1 LIKKQKNK
9 IAINHPFS
17 TGILVLDNKLV
28 FKGIGL
34 GYQGTSTGEVCFNT
48 SLTGYQEIISDPSYA
63 GQIINFTFPHI
74 GNVGTNNEDLE
85 SDKIWTKGVIFNSEI
100 TSPSNYRALQTL
112 DKWLKKNQIV
122 GLTGLDTRSLTNL
135 IRDKGAPKGTIT
147 NNKKMKLN
155 EEPSVRA
162 AIDFV
167 IEKVLMQAFLSK
179 YVQENIKEE
188 NLKASYNNF
197 IADETSREEIKA
209 SHILMDTESE
219 AIDVINMLND
229 GDDFAELAKNKS
241 TGPSGPSGG
250 DLGWFKRGQMVPP
263 FEKAAFSLN
272 KNEISQR
279 PVQTQFGWHVI
290 KIFDKRIPEAPSYE
304 SMKSKLIQ
312 DLERKI
318 VSKKIQD
325 LRNDALIEKLSSS
338 ELEPLLNLPV
348 SQ

>member
-1 LIKKQKNK
+1 MYLRKTISS
-9 IAINHPFS
+9 IFAFLLFS
-17 TGILVLDNKLV
+17 ILFLKATQAQNIPIV
-28 FKGIGL
+28 
-34 GYQGTSTGEVCFNT
+34 
-48 SLTGYQEIISDPSYA
+48 A
-63 GQIINFTFPHI
+63 
-74 GNVGTNNEDLE
+74 NVNNEDISLE
-85 SDKIWTKGVIFNSEI
+85 TMIHAMNELPPEIQSQPFMSYYEDLLERVIDIKLFAQE
-100 TSPSNYRALQTL
+100 
-112 DKWLKKNQIV
+112 
-122 GLTGLDTRSLTNL
+122 G
-135 IRDKGAPKGTIT
+135 
-147 NNKKMKLN
+147 KKMKLD

-272 KNEISQR
+272 KNEITQI

>member
-1 LIKKQKNK
+1 MYLRK
-9 IAINHPFS
+9 IVSSILAFLLFS
-17 TGILVLDNKLV
+17 IMFLKATQAQNIPIV
-28 FKGIGL
+28 
-34 GYQGTSTGEVCFNT
+34 
-48 SLTGYQEIISDPSYA
+48 A
-63 GQIINFTFPHI
+63 
-74 GNVGTNNEDLE
+74 NVNNEDISLE
-85 SDKIWTKGVIFNSEI
+85 TMIHAMNELPPEIQSQPFMSYYEDLLERVIDIKLFAQE
-100 TSPSNYRALQTL
+100 
-112 DKWLKKNQIV
+112 
-122 GLTGLDTRSLTNL
+122 G
-135 IRDKGAPKGTIT
+135 
-147 NNKKMKLN
+147 KKMKLD

-188 NLKASYNNF
+188 NIKASYNNF

-290 KIFDKRIPEAPSYE
+290 KIFDKRIPQAPSYE

>member
-1 LIKKQKNK
+1 MYLRK
-9 IAINHPFS
+9 IVSSILAFLLFS
-17 TGILVLDNKLV
+17 IMFLKATQAQNIPIV
-28 FKGIGL
+28 
-34 GYQGTSTGEVCFNT
+34 
-48 SLTGYQEIISDPSYA
+48 A
-63 GQIINFTFPHI
+63 
-74 GNVGTNNEDLE
+74 NVNNEDISLE
-85 SDKIWTKGVIFNSEI
+85 TMIHAMNELPPEIQSQPFMSYYEDLLERVIDIKLFAQE
-100 TSPSNYRALQTL
+100 
-112 DKWLKKNQIV
+112 
-122 GLTGLDTRSLTNL
+122 G
-135 IRDKGAPKGTIT
+135 
-147 NNKKMKLN
+147 KKMKLD

-188 NLKASYNNF
+188 NIKASYSNF

-272 KNEISQR
+272 RNEITQR

-304 SMKSKLIQ
+304 NMKSKLIQ

>member
-1 LIKKQKNK
+1 MYLRK
-9 IAINHPFS
+9 IVSSIFAFLLLS
-17 TGILVLDNKLV
+17 
-28 FKGIGL
+28 
-34 GYQGTSTGEVCFNT
+34 
-48 SLTGYQEIISDPSYA
+48 IIFLKATQAQNIPIVA
-63 GQIINFTFPHI
+63 
-74 GNVGTNNEDLE
+74 NVNNEDISLE
-85 SDKIWTKGVIFNSEI
+85 TMIHAMNELPPEIQSQPFMSYYEDLLERVIDIKLFAQE
-100 TSPSNYRALQTL
+100 
-112 DKWLKKNQIV
+112 
-122 GLTGLDTRSLTNL
+122 G
-135 IRDKGAPKGTIT
+135 
-147 NNKKMKLN
+147 KKMKLD

-209 SHILMDTESE
+209 SHILIDTESE

-229 GDDFAELAKNKS
+229 GDDFAELAKIKS

-272 KNEISQR
+272 KNEIIQR

-290 KIFDKRIPEAPSYE
+290 KVFDKRIPEAPSYE
-304 SMKSKLIQ
+304 SMKSNLIQ

-325 LRNDALIEKLSSS
+325 LRNDALIEKLSSG

>member
-1 LIKKQKNK
+1 MYLRK
-9 IAINHPFS
+9 IVSSILAFLLFS
-17 TGILVLDNKLV
+17 IMFLKATQAQNIPIV
-28 FKGIGL
+28 
-34 GYQGTSTGEVCFNT
+34 
-48 SLTGYQEIISDPSYA
+48 A
-63 GQIINFTFPHI
+63 
-74 GNVGTNNEDLE
+74 NVNNEDISLE
-85 SDKIWTKGVIFNSEI
+85 TMIHAMNELPPEIQSQPFMSYYEDLLERVIDIKLFAQE
-100 TSPSNYRALQTL
+100 
-112 DKWLKKNQIV
+112 
-122 GLTGLDTRSLTNL
+122 G
-135 IRDKGAPKGTIT
+135 
-147 NNKKMKLN
+147 KKMKLD

-219 AIDVINMLND
+219 AIDVINMLNN

>member
-1 LIKKQKNK
+1 MYLRK
-9 IAINHPFS
+9 IVSSILAFLLFS
-17 TGILVLDNKLV
+17 IMFLKATQAQNIPIV
-28 FKGIGL
+28 
-34 GYQGTSTGEVCFNT
+34 
-48 SLTGYQEIISDPSYA
+48 A
-63 GQIINFTFPHI
+63 
-74 GNVGTNNEDLE
+74 NVNNEDISLE
-85 SDKIWTKGVIFNSEI
+85 TMIHAMNELPPEIQSQPFMTYYEDLLERVIDIKLFAQE
-100 TSPSNYRALQTL
+100 
-112 DKWLKKNQIV
+112 
-122 GLTGLDTRSLTNL
+122 G
-135 IRDKGAPKGTIT
+135 
-147 NNKKMKLN
+147 KKMKLD

-219 AIDVINMLND
+219 AIDVINMLNN

-272 KNEISQR
+272 KNEITQR

-304 SMKSKLIQ
+304 NMKSKLIQ

>member
-1 LIKKQKNK
+1 MYLRKMVSSIL
-9 IAINHPFS
+9 ALLLFS
-17 TGILVLDNKLV
+17 
-28 FKGIGL
+28 
-34 GYQGTSTGEVCFNT
+34 
-48 SLTGYQEIISDPSYA
+48 IIFLKATQAQNIPIVA
-63 GQIINFTFPHI
+63 
-74 GNVGTNNEDLE
+74 NVNNEDISLE
-85 SDKIWTKGVIFNSEI
+85 TMIHAMNELPPEIQSQPFMSYYEDLLERVIDIKLFAQE
-100 TSPSNYRALQTL
+100 
-112 DKWLKKNQIV
+112 
-122 GLTGLDTRSLTNL
+122 G
-135 IRDKGAPKGTIT
+135 
-147 NNKKMKLN
+147 KKMKLD

-179 YVQENIKEE
+179 YIQENIKEE

-272 KNEISQR
+272 KNEITQR

-304 SMKSKLIQ
+304 SMKNKLIQ

>member
-1 LIKKQKNK
+1 MYLRK
-9 IAINHPFS
+9 IVSPILTFLLFS
-17 TGILVLDNKLV
+17 IMFLKATQAQNIPIV
-28 FKGIGL
+28 
-34 GYQGTSTGEVCFNT
+34 
-48 SLTGYQEIISDPSYA
+48 A
-63 GQIINFTFPHI
+63 
-74 GNVGTNNEDLE
+74 NVNNEDISLE
-85 SDKIWTKGVIFNSEI
+85 TMIHAMNELPPEIQSQPFMSYYEDLLERVIDIKLFAQE
-100 TSPSNYRALQTL
+100 
-112 DKWLKKNQIV
+112 
-122 GLTGLDTRSLTNL
+122 G
-135 IRDKGAPKGTIT
+135 
-147 NNKKMKLN
+147 KKMKLD

-188 NLKASYNNF
+188 NIKASYSNF

-219 AIDVINMLND
+219 AIDIINMLNN
-229 GDDFAELAKNKS
+229 GDNFAELAKNKS

-304 SMKSKLIQ
+304 NMKSKLIQ

>member
-1 LIKKQKNK
+1 MYLRK
-9 IAINHPFS
+9 IVSSIFAFLLFS
-17 TGILVLDNKLV
+17 IMF
-28 FKGIGL
+28 FKVTQAQNIPI
-34 GYQGTSTGEVCFNT
+34 V
-48 SLTGYQEIISDPSYA
+48 A
-63 GQIINFTFPHI
+63 
-74 GNVGTNNEDLE
+74 NVNNEDISLE
-85 SDKIWTKGVIFNSEI
+85 TMIHAMNELPPEIQSQPFMSYYEDLLERVIDIKLFAQE
-100 TSPSNYRALQTL
+100 
-112 DKWLKKNQIV
+112 
-122 GLTGLDTRSLTNL
+122 G
-135 IRDKGAPKGTIT
+135 
-147 NNKKMKLN
+147 KKMKLD

-188 NLKASYNNF
+188 NLRASYNNF

-272 KNEISQR
+272 KNEITQR

-304 SMKSKLIQ
+304 SMKNKLIQ

>member
-1 LIKKQKNK
+1 MYLRK
-9 IAINHPFS
+9 IVSSILAFLLFS
-17 TGILVLDNKLV
+17 IMFLKVTQAQNIPIV
-28 FKGIGL
+28 
-34 GYQGTSTGEVCFNT
+34 
-48 SLTGYQEIISDPSYA
+48 A
-63 GQIINFTFPHI
+63 
-74 GNVGTNNEDLE
+74 NVNNEDISLE
-85 SDKIWTKGVIFNSEI
+85 TMIHAMNELPPEIQSQPFMSYYEDLLERVIDIKLFAQE
-100 TSPSNYRALQTL
+100 
-112 DKWLKKNQIV
+112 
-122 GLTGLDTRSLTNL
+122 G
-135 IRDKGAPKGTIT
+135 
-147 NNKKMKLN
+147 KKMKLD

-188 NLKASYNNF
+188 NIKASYNNF

-219 AIDVINMLND
+219 AIDVINKLND

-272 KNEISQR
+272 KNEITQR

-290 KIFDKRIPEAPSYE
+290 KVFDKRIPEAPSYE
-304 SMKSKLIQ
+304 NMKSKLIQ

>member
-1 LIKKQKNK
+1 MYLRK
-9 IAINHPFS
+9 IVSSILAFLLFS
-17 TGILVLDNKLV
+17 IMFLKATQAQNIPIV
-28 FKGIGL
+28 
-34 GYQGTSTGEVCFNT
+34 
-48 SLTGYQEIISDPSYA
+48 A
-63 GQIINFTFPHI
+63 
-74 GNVGTNNEDLE
+74 NVNNEDISLE
-85 SDKIWTKGVIFNSEI
+85 TMIHAMNELPPEIQSQPFMSYYEDLLERVIDIKLFAQE
-100 TSPSNYRALQTL
+100 
-112 DKWLKKNQIV
+112 
-122 GLTGLDTRSLTNL
+122 G
-135 IRDKGAPKGTIT
+135 
-147 NNKKMKLN
+147 KKMKLD

-209 SHILMDTESE
+209 SHILMDTENE

-229 GDDFAELAKNKS
+229 GDDFAELAKSKS

-272 KNEISQR
+272 KNEITQR

>member
-1 LIKKQKNK
+1 MYLRK
-9 IAINHPFS
+9 IVSSILAFLLFS
-17 TGILVLDNKLV
+17 IMFLKATQAQNIPIV
-28 FKGIGL
+28 
-34 GYQGTSTGEVCFNT
+34 
-48 SLTGYQEIISDPSYA
+48 A
-63 GQIINFTFPHI
+63 
-74 GNVGTNNEDLE
+74 NVNNEDISLE
-85 SDKIWTKGVIFNSEI
+85 TIIHAMNELPPEIQSQPFMSYYEDLLERVIDIKLFAQE
-100 TSPSNYRALQTL
+100 
-112 DKWLKKNQIV
+112 
-122 GLTGLDTRSLTNL
+122 G
-135 IRDKGAPKGTIT
+135 
-147 NNKKMKLN
+147 KKMKLD

-188 NLKASYNNF
+188 NIKASYNNF

-229 GDDFAELAKNKS
+229 GDDFVELAKNKS

-272 KNEISQR
+272 KNEITQR

-304 SMKSKLIQ
+304 NMKSKLIQ
-312 DLERKI
+312 GLERKI

>member
-1 LIKKQKNK
+1 MYLRK
-9 IAINHPFS
+9 I
-17 TGILVLDNKLV
+17 V
-28 FKGIGL
+28 
-34 GYQGTSTGEVCFNT
+34 TS
-48 SLTGYQEIISDPSYA
+48 I
-63 GQIINFTFPHI
+63 FTFLLFSIMFLKATQAQNIPI
-74 GNVGTNNEDLE
+74 VANVNNEDISLE
-85 SDKIWTKGVIFNSEI
+85 TMIHAMNELPPEIQSQPFMSYYEDLLERVIDIKLFAQE
-100 TSPSNYRALQTL
+100 
-112 DKWLKKNQIV
+112 
-122 GLTGLDTRSLTNL
+122 G
-135 IRDKGAPKGTIT
+135 
-147 NNKKMKLN
+147 KKMKLD

-188 NLKASYNNF
+188 NIKASYNNF

-272 KNEISQR
+272 KNEITQR

>member
-1 LIKKQKNK
+1 MYLRKVVSSIL
-9 IAINHPFS
+9 AFLLFS
-17 TGILVLDNKLV
+17 IMFLKATQAQNIPIV
-28 FKGIGL
+28 
-34 GYQGTSTGEVCFNT
+34 
-48 SLTGYQEIISDPSYA
+48 A
-63 GQIINFTFPHI
+63 
-74 GNVGTNNEDLE
+74 NVNNEDISLE
-85 SDKIWTKGVIFNSEI
+85 TMIHAMNELPPEIQSQPFMSYYEDLLERVIDIKLFAQE
-100 TSPSNYRALQTL
+100 
-112 DKWLKKNQIV
+112 
-122 GLTGLDTRSLTNL
+122 G
-135 IRDKGAPKGTIT
+135 
-147 NNKKMKLN
+147 KKMKLD

-272 KNEISQR
+272 KNEITQR

-304 SMKSKLIQ
+304 NMKSKLIQ

>member
-1 LIKKQKNK
+1 MYLRK
-9 IAINHPFS
+9 
-17 TGILVLDNKLV
+17 
-28 FKGIGL
+28 
-34 GYQGTSTGEVCFNT
+34 
-48 SLTGYQEIISDPSYA
+48 IISSILAFLLFSIMFLKVTQAQNIPIVA
-63 GQIINFTFPHI
+63 
-74 GNVGTNNEDLE
+74 NVNNEDISLE
-85 SDKIWTKGVIFNSEI
+85 TMIHAMNELPPEIQSQPFMSYYEDLLERVIDIKLFAQE
-100 TSPSNYRALQTL
+100 
-112 DKWLKKNQIV
+112 
-122 GLTGLDTRSLTNL
+122 G
-135 IRDKGAPKGTIT
+135 
-147 NNKKMKLN
+147 KKMKLN

-219 AIDVINMLND
+219 AIDVINMLNN

>member
-1 LIKKQKNK
+1 MYLRK
-9 IAINHPFS
+9 IVSSI
-17 TGILVLDNKLV
+17 
-28 FKGIGL
+28 
-34 GYQGTSTGEVCFNT
+34 
-48 SLTGYQEIISDPSYA
+48 
-63 GQIINFTFPHI
+63 FTFLLFSIIFLKATQAQNIPI
-74 GNVGTNNEDLE
+74 VANVNNEDISLE
-85 SDKIWTKGVIFNSEI
+85 TMIHAMNELPPEIQSQPFMSYYEDLLERVIDIKLFAQE
-100 TSPSNYRALQTL
+100 
-112 DKWLKKNQIV
+112 
-122 GLTGLDTRSLTNL
+122 G
-135 IRDKGAPKGTIT
+135 
-147 NNKKMKLN
+147 KKMKLD

-209 SHILMDTESE
+209 SHILIDTESE

>member
-1 LIKKQKNK
+1 MYLRK
-9 IAINHPFS
+9 IVSSILAFLLFS
-17 TGILVLDNKLV
+17 IMFLKATQAQNIPIV
-28 FKGIGL
+28 
-34 GYQGTSTGEVCFNT
+34 
-48 SLTGYQEIISDPSYA
+48 A
-63 GQIINFTFPHI
+63 
-74 GNVGTNNEDLE
+74 NVNNEDISLE
-85 SDKIWTKGVIFNSEI
+85 TMIHAMNELPPEIQSQPFMSYYEDLLERVIDIKLFAQE
-100 TSPSNYRALQTL
+100 
-112 DKWLKKNQIV
+112 
-122 GLTGLDTRSLTNL
+122 G
-135 IRDKGAPKGTIT
+135 
-147 NNKKMKLN
+147 KKMKLD

-188 NLKASYNNF
+188 NIKASYSNF

-209 SHILMDTESE
+209 SHILMDTENE
-219 AIDVINMLND
+219 AIDVIKMLND

-272 KNEISQR
+272 KNEITQR

-304 SMKSKLIQ
+304 SMKNKLIQ

-325 LRNDALIEKLSSS
+325 LRNDALIEKLSSI
-338 ELEPLLNLPV
+338 ELQPLLNLPV

>member
-1 LIKKQKNK
+1 MYLRKIVSLIL
-9 IAINHPFS
+9 AFLLFS
-17 TGILVLDNKLV
+17 IMFLKATQAQNIPIV
-28 FKGIGL
+28 
-34 GYQGTSTGEVCFNT
+34 
-48 SLTGYQEIISDPSYA
+48 A
-63 GQIINFTFPHI
+63 
-74 GNVGTNNEDLE
+74 NVNNEDISLE
-85 SDKIWTKGVIFNSEI
+85 TMIHAMNELPPEIQSQPFMSYYEDLLERVIDIKLFAQE
-100 TSPSNYRALQTL
+100 
-112 DKWLKKNQIV
+112 
-122 GLTGLDTRSLTNL
+122 G
-135 IRDKGAPKGTIT
+135 
-147 NNKKMKLN
+147 KKMKLD

-219 AIDVINMLND
+219 AIDVIKMLND
-229 GDDFAELAKNKS
+229 GDDFVELAKNKS

-272 KNEISQR
+272 KNEITQI

-304 SMKSKLIQ
+304 NMKSKLIQ

>member
-1 LIKKQKNK
+1 MYLRK
-9 IAINHPFS
+9 IVSSILAFLLFS
-17 TGILVLDNKLV
+17 IMFLKATQAQNIPIV
-28 FKGIGL
+28 
-34 GYQGTSTGEVCFNT
+34 
-48 SLTGYQEIISDPSYA
+48 A
-63 GQIINFTFPHI
+63 
-74 GNVGTNNEDLE
+74 NVNNEDISLE
-85 SDKIWTKGVIFNSEI
+85 TMIHAMNELPPEIQSQPFMSYYEDLLERVIDIKLFAQE
-100 TSPSNYRALQTL
+100 
-112 DKWLKKNQIV
+112 
-122 GLTGLDTRSLTNL
+122 G
-135 IRDKGAPKGTIT
+135 
-147 NNKKMKLN
+147 KKMKLD

-188 NLKASYNNF
+188 NIKASYSNF

-272 KNEISQR
+272 KNEITQR

>member
-1 LIKKQKNK
+1 MYLRK
-9 IAINHPFS
+9 IVSSIFAFLLFS
-17 TGILVLDNKLV
+17 IMFLKATQAQNIPIV
-28 FKGIGL
+28 
-34 GYQGTSTGEVCFNT
+34 
-48 SLTGYQEIISDPSYA
+48 A
-63 GQIINFTFPHI
+63 
-74 GNVGTNNEDLE
+74 NVNNEDISLE
-85 SDKIWTKGVIFNSEI
+85 TMIHAMNELPPEIQSQPFMSYYEDLLERVIDIKLFAQE
-100 TSPSNYRALQTL
+100 
-112 DKWLKKNQIV
+112 
-122 GLTGLDTRSLTNL
+122 G
-135 IRDKGAPKGTIT
+135 
-147 NNKKMKLN
+147 KKMKLD

-188 NLKASYNNF
+188 NIKASYNNF

-263 FEKAAFSLN
+263 FEKAAFLLN

-290 KIFDKRIPEAPSYE
+290 KVFDKRIPEAPSYE

-325 LRNDALIEKLSSS
+325 LRNDSLIEKLSSS
-338 ELEPLLNLPV
+338 ELKPLLNLPV
-348 SQ
+348 NQ

>member
-1 LIKKQKNK
+1 MYLRK
-9 IAINHPFS
+9 IVSSILAFLLFS
-17 TGILVLDNKLV
+17 ILFLQATQAQNIPIV
-28 FKGIGL
+28 
-34 GYQGTSTGEVCFNT
+34 
-48 SLTGYQEIISDPSYA
+48 A
-63 GQIINFTFPHI
+63 
-74 GNVGTNNEDLE
+74 NVNNEDISLE
-85 SDKIWTKGVIFNSEI
+85 TMIHAMNELPPEIQSQPFMSYYEDLLERVIDIKLFAQE
-100 TSPSNYRALQTL
+100 
-112 DKWLKKNQIV
+112 
-122 GLTGLDTRSLTNL
+122 G
-135 IRDKGAPKGTIT
+135 
-147 NNKKMKLN
+147 KKMKLD

-188 NLKASYNNF
+188 NIKASYNNF

-219 AIDVINMLND
+219 AIDVINMLNN

-304 SMKSKLIQ
+304 NMKSKLIQ

>member
-1 LIKKQKNK
+1 MYLRK
-9 IAINHPFS
+9 IVSSILAFLLFS
-17 TGILVLDNKLV
+17 IMFLKATQAQNIPIV
-28 FKGIGL
+28 
-34 GYQGTSTGEVCFNT
+34 
-48 SLTGYQEIISDPSYA
+48 A
-63 GQIINFTFPHI
+63 
-74 GNVGTNNEDLE
+74 NVNNEDISLE
-85 SDKIWTKGVIFNSEI
+85 TMIHAMNELPPEIQSQPFMSYYEDLLERVIDIKLFAQE
-100 TSPSNYRALQTL
+100 
-112 DKWLKKNQIV
+112 
-122 GLTGLDTRSLTNL
+122 G
-135 IRDKGAPKGTIT
+135 
-147 NNKKMKLN
+147 KKMKLD

-188 NLKASYNNF
+188 NLRASYNNF

-209 SHILMDTESE
+209 SHILMDTENE

-272 KNEISQR
+272 KNEISQI

-325 LRNDALIEKLSSS
+325 LRNDALIEQLSSS

>member
-1 LIKKQKNK
+1 MYLRK
-9 IAINHPFS
+9 IVSSILAFLLFS
-17 TGILVLDNKLV
+17 IMFLKATQAQNIPIV
-28 FKGIGL
+28 
-34 GYQGTSTGEVCFNT
+34 
-48 SLTGYQEIISDPSYA
+48 A
-63 GQIINFTFPHI
+63 
-74 GNVGTNNEDLE
+74 NVNNEDISLE
-85 SDKIWTKGVIFNSEI
+85 TMIHAMNELPPEIQSQPFMSYYEDLLERVIDIKLFAQE
-100 TSPSNYRALQTL
+100 
-112 DKWLKKNQIV
+112 
-122 GLTGLDTRSLTNL
+122 G
-135 IRDKGAPKGTIT
+135 
-147 NNKKMKLN
+147 KKMKLD

-188 NLKASYNNF
+188 NLRASYNNF

-219 AIDVINMLND
+219 AIDVINMLNN

-272 KNEISQR
+272 KNEISQS

-290 KIFDKRIPEAPSYE
+290 KVFDKRIPEAPSYE
-304 SMKSKLIQ
+304 NMKSKLIQ

>member
-1 LIKKQKNK
+1 MYLRK
-9 IAINHPFS
+9 IVSSIFAFLLFS
-17 TGILVLDNKLV
+17 IMFLKETQAQNIPIV
-28 FKGIGL
+28 
-34 GYQGTSTGEVCFNT
+34 
-48 SLTGYQEIISDPSYA
+48 A
-63 GQIINFTFPHI
+63 
-74 GNVGTNNEDLE
+74 NVNNEDISLE
-85 SDKIWTKGVIFNSEI
+85 TMIHAMNELPPEIQSQPFMSYYEDLLERVIDIKLFAQE
-100 TSPSNYRALQTL
+100 
-112 DKWLKKNQIV
+112 
-122 GLTGLDTRSLTNL
+122 G
-135 IRDKGAPKGTIT
+135 
-147 NNKKMKLN
+147 KKMKLD

-188 NLKASYNNF
+188 NIKASYNNF

-209 SHILMDTESE
+209 SHILIDTESE

-229 GDDFAELAKNKS
+229 GDDFAELAKIKS

-272 KNEISQR
+272 KNEITQR

-290 KIFDKRIPEAPSYE
+290 KVFDKRIPEAPSYE

-325 LRNDALIEKLSSS
+325 LRNDALIEKLSSG
-338 ELEPLLNLPV
+338 ELEPLLNLPA

>member
-1 LIKKQKNK
+1 MYLRK
-9 IAINHPFS
+9 IVSSIFAFLLFS
-17 TGILVLDNKLV
+17 
-28 FKGIGL
+28 
-34 GYQGTSTGEVCFNT
+34 
-48 SLTGYQEIISDPSYA
+48 IIFLKATQAQNIPIVA
-63 GQIINFTFPHI
+63 
-74 GNVGTNNEDLE
+74 NVNNEDISLE
-85 SDKIWTKGVIFNSEI
+85 TMIHAMNELPPEIQSQPFMSYYEDLLERVIDVKLFAQE
-100 TSPSNYRALQTL
+100 
-112 DKWLKKNQIV
+112 
-122 GLTGLDTRSLTNL
+122 G
-135 IRDKGAPKGTIT
+135 
-147 NNKKMKLN
+147 KKMKLD

-188 NLKASYNNF
+188 NIKASYNNF

-229 GDDFAELAKNKS
+229 GDDFVELAKNKS

-263 FEKAAFSLN
+263 FEKAAFSIN
-272 KNEISQR
+272 KNEISQK

-290 KIFDKRIPEAPSYE
+290 KVFDKRIPEAPSYE

>member
-1 LIKKQKNK
+1 MYLRK
-9 IAINHPFS
+9 IVSSILAFLLFS
-17 TGILVLDNKLV
+17 IMFLKATQAQNIPIV
-28 FKGIGL
+28 
-34 GYQGTSTGEVCFNT
+34 
-48 SLTGYQEIISDPSYA
+48 A
-63 GQIINFTFPHI
+63 
-74 GNVGTNNEDLE
+74 NVNNEDISLE
-85 SDKIWTKGVIFNSEI
+85 TMIHAMNELPPEIQSQPFMSYYEDLLERVIDIKLFAQE
-100 TSPSNYRALQTL
+100 
-112 DKWLKKNQIV
+112 
-122 GLTGLDTRSLTNL
+122 G
-135 IRDKGAPKGTIT
+135 
-147 NNKKMKLN
+147 KKMKLD

-179 YVQENIKEE
+179 YIQENIKEE

-272 KNEISQR
+272 KNEITQR

-304 SMKSKLIQ
+304 SMKNKLIQ

>member
-1 LIKKQKNK
+1 MYLRK
-9 IAINHPFS
+9 IVSSILAFLFFS
-17 TGILVLDNKLV
+17 IMFLKATQAQNIPIV
-28 FKGIGL
+28 
-34 GYQGTSTGEVCFNT
+34 
-48 SLTGYQEIISDPSYA
+48 A
-63 GQIINFTFPHI
+63 
-74 GNVGTNNEDLE
+74 NVNNEDISLE
-85 SDKIWTKGVIFNSEI
+85 TIIHAMNELPSEI
-100 TSPSNYRALQTL
+100 QSQPFMSYYEDLLERVIDIKLFAQE
-112 DKWLKKNQIV
+112 
-122 GLTGLDTRSLTNL
+122 G
-135 IRDKGAPKGTIT
+135 
-147 NNKKMKLN
+147 KKMKLD

-188 NLKASYNNF
+188 NIKASYNNF

-272 KNEISQR
+272 KNEITQR

-318 VSKKIQD
+318 VSKKIQN

>member
-1 LIKKQKNK
+1 MYLRK
-9 IAINHPFS
+9 IVSSI
-17 TGILVLDNKLV
+17 
-28 FKGIGL
+28 
-34 GYQGTSTGEVCFNT
+34 
-48 SLTGYQEIISDPSYA
+48 
-63 GQIINFTFPHI
+63 FTFLLFSILFLKATQAQNIPVVA
-74 GNVGTNNEDLE
+74 NVNNEDISLE
-85 SDKIWTKGVIFNSEI
+85 TIIHAMNELPPEIQSQPFMSYYEDLLERVIDIKLFAQE
-100 TSPSNYRALQTL
+100 
-112 DKWLKKNQIV
+112 
-122 GLTGLDTRSLTNL
+122 G
-135 IRDKGAPKGTIT
+135 
-147 NNKKMKLN
+147 KKMKLD

-188 NLKASYNNF
+188 NIKASYSNF

-229 GDDFAELAKNKS
+229 GDDFVELAKNKS

-272 KNEISQR
+272 KNEITQR

-304 SMKSKLIQ
+304 SMKNKLIQ

-318 VSKKIQD
+318 ISKKIQD
-325 LRNDALIEKLSSS
+325 LRNDALIEKLSSN

>member
-1 LIKKQKNK
+1 MYLRK
-9 IAINHPFS
+9 IVSSILAFLLFS
-17 TGILVLDNKLV
+17 IMFLKATQAQNIPIV
-28 FKGIGL
+28 
-34 GYQGTSTGEVCFNT
+34 
-48 SLTGYQEIISDPSYA
+48 A
-63 GQIINFTFPHI
+63 
-74 GNVGTNNEDLE
+74 NVNNEDISLE
-85 SDKIWTKGVIFNSEI
+85 TMIHAMNELPPEIQSQPFMSYYEDLLERVIDIKLFAQE
-100 TSPSNYRALQTL
+100 
-112 DKWLKKNQIV
+112 
-122 GLTGLDTRSLTNL
+122 G
-135 IRDKGAPKGTIT
+135 
-147 NNKKMKLN
+147 KKMKLN

-188 NLKASYNNF
+188 NIKASYNNF

-219 AIDVINMLND
+219 AIDVINMLNN

-272 KNEISQR
+272 KNEITQR

-325 LRNDALIEKLSSS
+325 LRNNALIEKLSSS

>member
-1 LIKKQKNK
+1 MIDLEKNMYLRK
-9 IAINHPFS
+9 MVSSILTFLLFS
-17 TGILVLDNKLV
+17 TMFLKATQAQNIPIV
-28 FKGIGL
+28 
-34 GYQGTSTGEVCFNT
+34 
-48 SLTGYQEIISDPSYA
+48 A
-63 GQIINFTFPHI
+63 
-74 GNVGTNNEDLE
+74 NVNNEDISLE
-85 SDKIWTKGVIFNSEI
+85 TMIHAMNELPPEIQSQPFMSYYEDLLERVIDIKLFAQE
-100 TSPSNYRALQTL
+100 
-112 DKWLKKNQIV
+112 
-122 GLTGLDTRSLTNL
+122 G
-135 IRDKGAPKGTIT
+135 
-147 NNKKMKLN
+147 KKMKLD

-188 NLKASYNNF
+188 NIKASYSNF

-209 SHILMDTESE
+209 SHILMDTKSE

-272 KNEISQR
+272 KNEITQR

-304 SMKSKLIQ
+304 NMKSKLIQ

-325 LRNDALIEKLSSS
+325 LRNDASIEKLSSS

>member
-1 LIKKQKNK
+1 MYLRK
-9 IAINHPFS
+9 IVSSIFAFLLFS
-17 TGILVLDNKLV
+17 ILFVTATQAQNIPIV
-28 FKGIGL
+28 
-34 GYQGTSTGEVCFNT
+34 
-48 SLTGYQEIISDPSYA
+48 A
-63 GQIINFTFPHI
+63 
-74 GNVGTNNEDLE
+74 NVNNEDISLE
-85 SDKIWTKGVIFNSEI
+85 TMIHAMNELPPEIQSQPFMSYYEDLLERVIDIKLFAQE
-100 TSPSNYRALQTL
+100 
-112 DKWLKKNQIV
+112 
-122 GLTGLDTRSLTNL
+122 G
-135 IRDKGAPKGTIT
+135 
-147 NNKKMKLN
+147 KKMKLD

-188 NLKASYNNF
+188 NIKASYNNF

-272 KNEISQR
+272 KNEITQR

-304 SMKSKLIQ
+304 SMKNNLIQ

>member
-1 LIKKQKNK
+1 MYLRK
-9 IAINHPFS
+9 IVSSILAFLLFS
-17 TGILVLDNKLV
+17 IMFLKATQAQNIPIV
-28 FKGIGL
+28 
-34 GYQGTSTGEVCFNT
+34 
-48 SLTGYQEIISDPSYA
+48 A
-63 GQIINFTFPHI
+63 
-74 GNVGTNNEDLE
+74 NVNNEDISLE
-85 SDKIWTKGVIFNSEI
+85 TMIHAMNELPPEIQSQPFMSYYEDLLERVIDIKLFAQE
-100 TSPSNYRALQTL
+100 
-112 DKWLKKNQIV
+112 
-122 GLTGLDTRSLTNL
+122 G
-135 IRDKGAPKGTIT
+135 
-147 NNKKMKLN
+147 KKMKLD

-188 NLKASYNNF
+188 NIKASYNNF

-219 AIDVINMLND
+219 AIDVINMLNN
-229 GDDFAELAKNKS
+229 GDDFAELAKSKS

-272 KNEISQR
+272 KNEITQL

-304 SMKSKLIQ
+304 NMKSKLIQ

>member
-1 LIKKQKNK
+1 MYLRK
-9 IAINHPFS
+9 IVSSILAFLLFS
-17 TGILVLDNKLV
+17 IMFLKATQAQNIPIV
-28 FKGIGL
+28 
-34 GYQGTSTGEVCFNT
+34 
-48 SLTGYQEIISDPSYA
+48 A
-63 GQIINFTFPHI
+63 
-74 GNVGTNNEDLE
+74 NVNNEDISLE
-85 SDKIWTKGVIFNSEI
+85 TMIHAMNELPPEIQSQPFMSYYEDLLERVIDIKLFAQE
-100 TSPSNYRALQTL
+100 
-112 DKWLKKNQIV
+112 
-122 GLTGLDTRSLTNL
+122 G
-135 IRDKGAPKGTIT
+135 
-147 NNKKMKLN
+147 KKMKLN

-272 KNEISQR
+272 KNEITQL

>member
-1 LIKKQKNK
+1 MYLRK
-9 IAINHPFS
+9 IVSSILAFLLFS
-17 TGILVLDNKLV
+17 IMFLKATQAQNIPIV
-28 FKGIGL
+28 
-34 GYQGTSTGEVCFNT
+34 
-48 SLTGYQEIISDPSYA
+48 A
-63 GQIINFTFPHI
+63 
-74 GNVGTNNEDLE
+74 NVNNEDISLE
-85 SDKIWTKGVIFNSEI
+85 TMIHAMNELPPEIQSQPFMSYYEDLLERVIDIKLFAQE
-100 TSPSNYRALQTL
+100 
-112 DKWLKKNQIV
+112 
-122 GLTGLDTRSLTNL
+122 G
-135 IRDKGAPKGTIT
+135 
-147 NNKKMKLN
+147 KKMKLN

-272 KNEISQR
+272 KNEITQL

-304 SMKSKLIQ
+304 NMKSKLIQ